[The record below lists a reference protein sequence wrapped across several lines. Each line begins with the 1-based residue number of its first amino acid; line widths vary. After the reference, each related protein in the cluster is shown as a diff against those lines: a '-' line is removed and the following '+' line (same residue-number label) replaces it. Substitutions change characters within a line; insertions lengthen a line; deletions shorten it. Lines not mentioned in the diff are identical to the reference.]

1 MLQICLWHYHDGIGT
16 MQAGFIGVEFFFILS
31 GIFLY
36 RTATRSQS
44 PGILEFTLRKAGKFY
59 IDYLM
64 AIIAAYIV
72 FMPNLIEAFR
82 YDTLHTLLQPIGQL
96 LMIQNIGPFYGGINT
111 PLWFFSVLIYGGA
124 IVYALTNT
132 TPG

>member
-1 MLQICLWHYHDGIGT
+1 MTDQNNRNTAIEALRFIVMLQICLWHYHDGIGT

-59 IDYLM
+59 IQSKIQVETQDLWLL
-64 AIIAAYIV
+64 IKKYI
-72 FMPNLIEAFR
+72 
-82 YDTLHTLLQPIGQL
+82 
-96 LMIQNIGPFYGGINT
+96 
-111 PLWFFSVLIYGGA
+111 
-124 IVYALTNT
+124 
-132 TPG
+132 